1 MILQIP
7 HKEMNR
13 PGLSLVEVLA
23 TIFILAI
30 GMVSVL
36 VLFPVGALKVRQ
48 SLINERIALC
58 AANGESSFKVLNQT
72 GYITDAILASGPM
85 PFYAQTPD
93 GNYLAMIDQ
102 CADSAATGTY
112 PASSTN
118 SLSVFFATSI
128 PPTQNQTQF
137 KKIWFFLQDDI
148 EWDNTGSTNGA
159 FARGQAF
166 SWAYLLRKNIKGP
179 TPMFDLTIL
188 VYHGRSPSLYES
200 ENDKKL
206 SLALMADSGAVG
218 NLAVAV
224 TALPTKEEGRTLVK
238 GSWIVDT
245 TNREFEFYQ
254 VQAITEG
261 KDNNGATCFRL
272 ELDRPII
279 SKYGSNPTEMFWAD
293 YLSGVFPK
301 GEIAFD

>member
-1 MILQIP
+1 MSLNIP
-7 HKEMNR
+7 NKKCSR

-48 SLINERIALC
+48 SLINERTALC

-72 GYITDAILASGPM
+72 GYITDAMLTSI
-85 PFYAQTPD
+85 YTTTPD
-93 GNYLAMIDQ
+93 GNRLAMIDQ

-112 PASSTN
+112 PAASAN
-118 SLSVFFATSI
+118 PLNLFFATSF
-128 PPTQNQTQF
+128 PPTENQTQF

-159 FARGQAF
+159 FARGQGF

-179 TPMFDLTIL
+179 TPLFELTIL
-188 VYHGRSPSLYES
+188 VYHGRSPSLYDS
-200 ENDKKL
+200 ENDKPL
-206 SLALMADSGAVG
+206 TLTQMADAGAVG

-224 TALPTKEEGRTLVK
+224 SAVPSKEEGRTLVK

-245 TNREFEFYQ
+245 TNKEFEFYQ

-261 KDNNGATCFRL
+261 KDNNGAPCFRL

-301 GEIAFD
+301 GEINFD